1 MIGKGERAMEIAVT
15 VAYYV
20 MTAAIAALLA
30 CNFLKTK
37 DVQKMVLYLVVLTPF
52 MLRVLRIK

>member
-1 MIGKGERAMEIAVT
+1 MEIAVT

>member
-1 MIGKGERAMEIAVT
+1 MEVAVT

-20 MTAAIAALLA
+20 MTAAIAAVLVS
-30 CNFLKTK
+30 NFFKTK

-52 MLRVLRIK
+52 VLRVLRIK